1 MGQSASGSHLA
12 GQTAK
17 WGKIWAGM
25 AIVALMLWSSVRFTI
40 AETDHQAAPKPG
52 HEVPQASLKKRM
64 ALDLPPAAQEGL
76 KLTMREHL
84 EALDAIVAALAG
96 EDFARAAIL
105 TNEELGFPKHHVAMQ
120 REECATFPPEYHEL
134 AMAHHQAAEAMGA
147 VFQTKDLKQILPHLQ
162 QTIHACVKCHQVF
175 RLPD

>member
-1 MGQSASGSHLA
+1 MKMAVRSLF
-12 GQTAK
+12 TRT
-17 WGKIWAGM
+17 KISIHKSEHEM
-25 AIVALMLWSSVRFTI
+25 
-40 AETDHQAAPKPG
+40 PK
-52 HEVPQASLKKRM
+52 VSLTNRM
-64 ALDLPPAAQEGL
+64 ALDLPQAAQEGL

-84 EALDAIVAALAG
+84 EAIDAIVAALSR

-120 REECATFPPEYHEL
+120 REQGATFPPEYHEL
-134 AMAHHQAAEAMGA
+134 AMAHHQAAEAMGEIIP
-147 VFQTKDLKQILPHLQ
+147 TKDLKQILPLLQ